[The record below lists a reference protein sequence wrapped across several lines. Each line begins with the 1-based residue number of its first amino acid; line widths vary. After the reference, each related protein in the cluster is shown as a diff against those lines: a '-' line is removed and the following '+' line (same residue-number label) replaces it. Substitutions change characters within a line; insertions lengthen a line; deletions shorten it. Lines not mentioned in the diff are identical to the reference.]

1 MKSKYMSKK
10 LSPNDKIS
18 AMLEKI
24 PRDKKTPEAQDN
36 ESLNTMDYYKED
48 GSSKN
53 NIFDENKFITKKIY
67 KQPLDINPRTKNLN
81 HDFPKDNSIT
91 YVDKKLSG
99 LYEEIN
105 IGRTNFF
112 LVNKNGKNVQKRL
125 EDMKIDNDFCSR
137 CNEEIEYSTKVCK
150 YCLKPICRNCLRKIF
165 NRNLDNNDDLDNFD
179 QNLINSKICPN
190 CRNLTEIND
199 YIIQKPIRKSNY
211 SSRTYTEPPNTII
224 EKKEEK
230 NEFLLRDLDEKI
242 NEYDSLLKEIEEKKK
257 EIEIKKNL
265 NMNIIQIFQRAIEY
279 EYNLNVNKLN
289 EMSSKIIN
297 FQNCFKDKKNNYK
310 NYRNISELQNAFEKY
325 KKAMNIFSKNYEKLK
340 QKISL
345 KSKPKSFKNYESN
358 ILSINLSDT
367 YYMKRKEILSNSHIG
382 KAFFKV
388 DRFVNGYMNCLG
400 FSVLIQKDDKNSQ
413 NSGNNSNS
421 NSINKSKF
429 VVHLI
434 INDKLIKLNKDNKD
448 NNELCLNY
456 GCSLEESQVFNSKG
470 HTSDINKNKNKDEK
484 FDAKLIITELFL

>member
-1 MKSKYMSKK
+1 MKSKYMSKR
-10 LSPNDKIS
+10 IS
-18 AMLEKI
+18 SNNVLRAMLEKM
-24 PRDKKTPEAQDN
+24 PKDKKTTETQDN

-48 GSSKN
+48 SSSKN
-53 NIFDENKFITKKIY
+53 NILDENKFIKKTIY
-67 KQPLDINPRTKNLN
+67 MQPSNIISRAKNLN
-81 HDFPKDNSIT
+81 FDLPKEKSETFDNIKISN
-91 YVDKKLSG
+91 

-105 IGRTNFF
+105 ISRNNPF
-112 LVNKNGKNVQKRL
+112 LVNKNSKNVQKRL
-125 EDMKIDNDFCSR
+125 EDMKINIDVCIR
-137 CNEEIEYSTKVCK
+137 CNQEIEYSTKVCK

-199 YIIQKPIRKSNY
+199 YIIQKPIRKSDY
-211 SSRTYTEPPNTII
+211 STRAYTEPSNTVT
-224 EKKEEK
+224 EKKKEK
-230 NEFLLRDLDEKI
+230 NEYFLRDLDKKI
-242 NEYDSLLKEIEEKKK
+242 NEYDSLLKEIEKKKK

-265 NMNIIQIFQRAIEY
+265 NMNIIQILQRAIEY

-289 EMSSKIIN
+289 EISSKIIN
-297 FQNCFKDKKNNYK
+297 FQNFFKDKKNNYK

-434 INDKLIKLNKDNKD
+434 INNKLIKLNKDNKD

>member
-1 MKSKYMSKK
+1 M
-10 LSPNDKIS
+10 
-18 AMLEKI
+18 
-24 PRDKKTPEAQDN
+24 
-36 ESLNTMDYYKED
+36 
-48 GSSKN
+48 
-53 NIFDENKFITKKIY
+53 
-67 KQPLDINPRTKNLN
+67 
-81 HDFPKDNSIT
+81 
-91 YVDKKLSG
+91 
-99 LYEEIN
+99 
-105 IGRTNFF
+105 
-112 LVNKNGKNVQKRL
+112 
-125 EDMKIDNDFCSR
+125 
-137 CNEEIEYSTKVCK
+137 
-150 YCLKPICRNCLRKIF
+150 
-165 NRNLDNNDDLDNFD
+165 
-179 QNLINSKICPN
+179 
-190 CRNLTEIND
+190 
-199 YIIQKPIRKSNY
+199 
-211 SSRTYTEPPNTII
+211 
-224 EKKEEK
+224 
-230 NEFLLRDLDEKI
+230 
-242 NEYDSLLKEIEEKKK
+242 KEIEEKKK

-434 INDKLIKLNKDNKD
+434 INNKLIKLNKDNKD

>member
-10 LSPNDKIS
+10 ISSNEKLSAI
-18 AMLEKI
+18 LEKLS
-24 PRDKKTPEAQDN
+24 RDKKTIETQDN

-48 GSSKN
+48 SSSKN

-67 KQPLDINPRTKNLN
+67 KQPLDINSRTKNLN
-81 HDFPKDNSIT
+81 PDLPKENST
-91 YVDKKLSG
+91 AYVDKKLSG

-112 LVNKNGKNVQKRL
+112 LVNKNCKNVQKRL

-199 YIIQKPIRKSNY
+199 YIIQKPIRKGSY
-211 SSRTYTEPPNTII
+211 STRTYTEPSNTIT

-230 NEFLLRDLDEKI
+230 NECLLRDLDQKI

-265 NMNIIQIFQRAIEY
+265 NMNIIQILQRAIEY

-310 NYRNISELQNAFEKY
+310 NYRNISELQNTFEKY

-388 DRFVNGYMNCLG
+388 DRFVNGYMNCLN
-400 FSVLIQKDDKNSQ
+400 FSVLIQNDDKNPQ
-413 NSGNNSNS
+413 NSGGNNNSNTV
-421 NSINKSKF
+421 NKSKF

-434 INDKLIKLNKDNKD
+434 INNKLIKLNKDNKD
-448 NNELCLNY
+448 NNKLCLNY
-456 GCSLEESQVFNSKG
+456 DCSLEESQVFNSKG
-470 HTSDINKNKNKDEK
+470 QTSDINKNKNEK